1 MNVLTPDRAG
11 SLSNRKIVATTSR
24 VILPVEDER
33 IVARDLQN
41 RLTKLGYTVPSVASS
56 KAEALAVLEH
66 LQADLVLMDIQL
78 HGVSEG
84 IDAAREVR
92 ERYDLPVIYLTAH
105 SDSDTLEKAK
115 LTEPFGYLLKP
126 FEDRE
131 ILAAIETAVYKH
143 RTEKQLRET
152 ERKLRQQAA
161 MISLSH
167 DAIITTDPQR
177 VITGWNAGASEIYGW
192 SENEAIGQVLHEFL
206 KSRPPVSIA
215 QMHEI
220 LHREGRWDGELVQT
234 ARERKIIFVESRQ
247 ILVRAESGELLGIL
261 EIDRDISDRK
271 RAQAALET
279 SLRDLNSAL
288 TEKTVL
294 LREIHHRVKNNL
306 AVISSLLSMKA
317 DATDDLVAQ
326 LALEQSQQRVRSI
339 ALIHEHLY
347 GTDHLDHIQFG
358 EYARQLAGEL
368 ETAFGTHARGISI
381 RVDAESIELEV
392 SQAVPCA
399 LILNELI
406 TNSLKHAFPDGRT
419 GEVSISFR
427 QSAAE
432 NYELSIGDNGVGLGP
447 GLEKRG
453 PKSLGMRIIH
463 ILAHQ
468 LDGSI
473 ERVEGPGTRFLL
485 RFPVNSG

>member
-1 MNVLTPDRAG
+1 MNPNGRIAAA
-11 SLSNRKIVATTSR
+11 RPR

-33 IVARDLQN
+33 IVARDLQS

-56 KAEALAVLEH
+56 KAEALALLEH
-66 LQADLVLMDIQL
+66 LQVDLVLMDIQL

-92 ERYDLPVIYLTAH
+92 ERFDLPVIYLTAH

-115 LTEPFGYLLKP
+115 LTEPYGYILKP

-131 ILAAIETAVYKH
+131 VLAAIETAVYKH
-143 RTEKQLRET
+143 TTEKHLRET

-167 DAIITTDPQR
+167 DAIITTDPRR

-192 SENEAIGQVLHEFL
+192 TEKEAIGQVLHEFL

-215 QMHEI
+215 QMHET
-220 LHREGRWDGELVQT
+220 LHHDGRWDGELVQT
-234 ARERKIIFVESRQ
+234 ARERKIIFVDSRQ
-247 ILVRAESGELLGIL
+247 ILVRDENGELLGIL

-294 LREIHHRVKNNL
+294 LREVHHRVKNNL

-317 DATDDLVAQ
+317 DATDDRSAQ

-347 GTDHLDHIQFG
+347 GTDHLDRILFG

-368 ETAFGTHARGISI
+368 ETAFSTHSRGISI
-381 RVDAESIELEV
+381 TVDAEPIELEV
-392 SQAVPCA
+392 SRAVPCA

-406 TNSLKHAFPDGRT
+406 TNSLKHAFPKGRT
-419 GEVSISFR
+419 GEVTISFR
-427 QSAAE
+427 QSASGY
-432 NYELSIGDNGVGLGP
+432 YELTVDDNGVGLTSP
-447 GLEKRG
+447 LEKRSS
-453 PKSLGMRIIH
+453 KSLGMRIIN

-468 LDGSI
+468 LEGSI
-473 ERVEGPGTRFLL
+473 QRVEGPGTRFLL
-485 RFPVNSG
+485 HFPAESA